1 VDGERMFG
9 EQSLLA
15 ACRSA
20 AGQSADEI
28 AGQLDRAVRDFSVD
42 ASRDDLAVL
51 VVQVPVLQVPQHR
64 PPAASGVAVG

>member
-1 VDGERMFG
+1 MFG
-9 EQSLLA
+9 EFNLLA

-51 VVQVPVLQVPQHR
+51 VVQVPVVQVPHHR
-64 PPAASGVAVG
+64 EPSATVAAAG

>member
-1 VDGERMFG
+1 MFG
-9 EQSLLA
+9 DVSLLA
-15 ACRSA
+15 ACRRA

-51 VVQVPVLQVPQHR
+51 VVQVPVVQVPHHR
-64 PPAASGVAVG
+64 EPTSTVTSAG